1 MHKSAQTLWFKRRQN
16 DDFFVMNTTL
26 NRVRWHVIGLRCV
39 LAAAG
44 LALALLG
51 SSLLKAPLLN
61 TDVLV
66 WVNQQPI
73 TAKHMDFVVQ
83 RLGKTSLDELSEAS
97 RKALLQL
104 LIDEE
109 LLLQRAESLGIYR
122 EDPGL
127 RKQLVQA
134 VISRVVTE
142 FLNTSVDEQQL
153 RVFYRQ
159 HRGVFE
165 SPKRL
170 AVSALRFSTLAAAEK
185 ARRTLLASEQLSVT
199 EAPIKSALLA
209 HVPSALLPAHMLRR
223 YLGTS
228 LATVELALESGEV
241 TEPVSRADGFYLVY
255 VRRVKPAWI
264 PEFEQVKQEVRAEYL
279 RRGRDWALEKTLATL
294 WASSS
299 VEINRRVIG
308 TRVLT
313 DTRALT
319 DTMML
324 NDKGTLTDTRT
335 LTESMK
341 NPIAA
346 AVGE

>member
-1 MHKSAQTLWFKRRQN
+1 LAPSGLWFKTSQN
-16 DDFFVMNTTL
+16 DDLFVMNATL
-26 NRVRWHVIGLRCV
+26 NKVRWHVIGLRCV
-39 LAAAG
+39 LASAG

-51 SSLLKAPLLN
+51 SSLVKAPLLN
-61 TDVLV
+61 ADLLV

-73 TAKHMDFVVQ
+73 TAEQMDFVVQ
-83 RLGKTSLDELSEAS
+83 RLGETSLDELSAES
-97 RKALLQL
+97 HKALLQL

-134 VISRVVTE
+134 VISRVVTD

-153 RVFYRQ
+153 RAFYRQ

-185 ARRTLLASEQLSVT
+185 ARLTLLASDKLPVT
-199 EAPIKSALLA
+199 EGPLKSALLA
-209 HVPSALLPAHMLRR
+209 HVPAAMLPAHMLRR
-223 YLGTS
+223 YLGTG
-228 LATVELALESGEV
+228 LATRVLALEPGEV

-255 VRRVKPAWI
+255 VRRVKPALT

-279 RRGRDWALEKTLATL
+279 RRGRDWALEKTLTSL

-308 TRVLT
+308 SRVLTDARALT

-319 DTMML
+319 
-324 NDKGTLTDTRT
+324 
-335 LTESMK
+335 ESMK
-341 NPIAA
+341 NPFAA
-346 AVGE
+346 AVSE